1 MTSKHHD
8 TGYKEVFSYPEF
20 VQQLIEGFA
29 PQQIA
34 ELMDFSTLQNHSGS
48 YITPLFEEKLEDVVW
63 SVEVVYPRKESG
75 DSEPAEPADPQP
87 EQRQRIYLYILLE
100 FQSRVDHTMPIRL
113 MYYVACFYDHLL
125 KTTSLTPSEGLPP
138 IFPIVL
144 YNGSRRW
151 SAPQDIYTMIQP
163 EPPSFLRAY
172 QPHLRYY
179 LIDEG
184 AYTDEQLGLTPSPL
198 SGMFSV
204 ENAGD
209 SWESLQRAV
218 DRIVAIIQ
226 ADPNK
231 ERLDRV
237 ITRWIKRHLSR
248 LGVKLQ
254 LDQLNSLIKDK
265 DMLAENLENLVRKER
280 AEAIEQGLEQGIE
293 QGYQKAQAEIQAAE
307 KRMKQAV
314 MNLFGMGLS
323 DEQIAQSF
331 QISVEDVQVIKQQNQ
346 H

>member
-1 MTSKHHD
+1 MTNKHHD

-29 PQQIA
+29 PQEIA
-34 ELMDFSTLQNHSGS
+34 ELMDFTTLKQHNGH

-63 SVEVVYPRKESG
+63 SVEIIYPS
-75 DSEPAEPADPQP
+75 SELDQP
-87 EQRQRIYLYILLE
+87 EQRQKIYLYILLE
-100 FQSRVDHTMPIRL
+100 FQSRIDQTMPIRL
-113 MYYVACFYDHLL
+113 MHYVACFYDHLL
-125 KTTSLTPSEGLPP
+125 KSTSLTPSEGLPP
-138 IFPIVL
+138 VFPVVL

-184 AYTDEQLGLTPSPL
+184 AYSDAQLGLTPSPL

-204 ENAGD
+204 ENAGE

-248 LGVKLQ
+248 LGVDIQ
-254 LDQLNSLIKDK
+254 LDQLNSLIEDK
-265 DMLAENLENLVRKER
+265 DMLAENLENLVKKER
-280 AEAIEQGLEQGIE
+280 AEGIEQGIE
-293 QGYQKAQAEIQAAE
+293 QGYQKAQAEAEAE
-307 KRMKQAV
+307 KQKLRDAMVLNMLQAGLPDSQV
-314 MNLFGMGLS
+314 MS
-323 DEQIAQSF
+323 IAQ
-331 QISVEDVQVIKQQNQ
+331 ITADELAAIKEQQTR

>member
-1 MTSKHHD
+1 
-8 TGYKEVFSYPEF
+8 
-20 VQQLIEGFA
+20 
-29 PQQIA
+29 
-34 ELMDFSTLQNHSGS
+34 
-48 YITPLFEEKLEDVVW
+48 
-63 SVEVVYPRKESG
+63 
-75 DSEPAEPADPQP
+75 
-87 EQRQRIYLYILLE
+87 
-100 FQSRVDHTMPIRL
+100 MPIRL
-113 MYYVACFYDHLL
+113 MHYVACFYDHLL
-125 KTTSLTPSEGLPP
+125 KSTSLTLSEGLPP
-138 IFPIVL
+138 VFPVVL

-151 SAPQDIYTMIQP
+151 SAQQDIYTLIQP

-184 AYTDEQLGLTPSPL
+184 AYSDAQLGLTPSPL

-204 ENAGD
+204 ENAGE

-248 LGVKLQ
+248 LGVDIQ
-254 LDQLNSLIKDK
+254 LDQLNSLIEDK
-265 DMLAENLENLVRKER
+265 DMLAENLENLVKKER
-280 AEAIEQGLEQGIE
+280 AEGIEQGIE
-293 QGYQKAQAEIQAAE
+293 QGYQKAQAEAEAE
-307 KRMKQAV
+307 KQKLVSQAV

-323 DEQIAQSF
+323 EEQIAQSF
-331 QISVEDVQVIKQQNQ
+331 QISVEEVQAIKQQNQ